1 MLARRLTSAA
11 LHKGRPLTARVT
23 RFPAANAGVAAVE
36 FALVLPVM
44 VALLLGMS
52 EITQAVSI
60 DRKLTLVSRSLADLS
75 SRDKELTNAML
86 TDVFSAASVIMQPV
100 DSSRLRMVISSM
112 EVTKTGT
119 NYTGKALWSCG
130 RGSGAQTRPS
140 TTTYTDVPV
149 GFRNA
154 TDTTKSYYMQ
164 IDVTLPYTPM
174 FGKALTGTINLTENT
189 PWPIRN
195 DGTVT
200 LKDSCPAST

>member
-1 MLARRLTSAA
+1 MVARSS
-11 LHKGRPLTARVT
+11 
-23 RFPAANAGVAAVE
+23 PAARLAEGRSTPSRLKRFRTAETGVAAVE
-36 FALVLPVM
+36 FALILPVM

-52 EITQAVSI
+52 EITQAVGV

-75 SRDKELTNAML
+75 SRDKELTSAML
-86 TDVFSAASVIMQPV
+86 SDVFSAASVIMQPY
-100 DSSRLRMVISSM
+100 DSSRLRMTISNM

-119 NYTGKALWSCG
+119 NYTGKALWSCA

-140 TTTYTDVPV
+140 TVVYTDVPV